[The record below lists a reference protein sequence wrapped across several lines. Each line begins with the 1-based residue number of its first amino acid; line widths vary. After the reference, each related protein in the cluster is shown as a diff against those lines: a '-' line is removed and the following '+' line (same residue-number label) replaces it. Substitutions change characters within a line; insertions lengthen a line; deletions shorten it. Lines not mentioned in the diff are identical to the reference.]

1 MPFVLFHEH
10 FPELAER
17 ETRTITPL
25 GESEYLPPDMY
36 ALFEM
41 YCNEPGCDCRRV
53 LFYVV
58 SSSVNEVVAV
68 VGWGWEDA
76 EFYKRWMKDDDPEI
90 IRGLMGP
97 ALNPG
102 SLQSNFA
109 PAIVELIKDVALQD
123 EEYVERIKNHYRMF
137 REKIEGKKPAPHK
150 RKKKRLKKKK
160 WQPES

>member
-1 MPFVLFHEH
+1 MPFVMFNEY
-10 FPELAER
+10 FPETGAQ
-17 ETRTITPL
+17 ETRNLIIL
-25 GESEYLPPDMY
+25 EESKGLPADTY
-36 ALFEM
+36 TLFEM

-58 SSSVNEVVAV
+58 SSSRNKMVGV

-102 SLQSNFA
+102 SPQSDLG
-109 PAIVELIKDVALQD
+109 PAVVELIKDIALQD

-137 REKIEGKKPAPHK
+137 REKIDGKKPPSHK
-150 RKKKRLKKKK
+150 GKKKRLKKKK
-160 WQPES
+160 WKPV